1 MAREGLR
8 LRQDTAFP
16 DEERTLLTIEA
27 SRPVSFELRLRIPGW
42 ATRGGSVKV
51 NGETLA
57 AFASPGSFLTL
68 LRTWK
73 SGDRVELTLPMALT
87 TRAMPDDP
95 SLQAAMY
102 GPIVLAGRLG
112 TQGLT
117 PEMTYGGYDCE
128 LSGKPLEVDDIAGSW
143 TDPASWL
150 EASTGRPLAFR
161 TKKDK
166 LGRSISCR

>member
-1 MAREGLR
+1 
-8 LRQDTAFP
+8 
-16 DEERTLLTIEA
+16 
-27 SRPVSFELRLRIPGW
+27 
-42 ATRGGSVKV
+42 
-51 NGETLA
+51 
-57 AFASPGSFLTL
+57 
-68 LRTWK
+68 
-73 SGDRVELTLPMALT
+73 MALT

-150 EASTGRPLAFR
+150 EASPGRPLAFR
-161 TKKDK
+161 TKGQARPIDLVPLNRLFDEHYAVYWKIREASAQAVSER
-166 LGRSISCR
+166 LANPPLVALCERSVP